1 MKKNYFEHD
10 ITVRFMDQY
19 YAKGKDWQW
28 FIDVVEK
35 DFEFEDIVSW
45 EDYVHKC
52 WLWLQAYSFVEKIIE
67 VGYEQID
74 INVLI
79 VKDMVSVALF
89 RQGVISVDEVMGR
102 LTTNYGKVFFWVVWA
117 TKLEN
122 QENDITSIYDNDL
135 FTMHNLWMF
144 RNLTS
149 LELYYDDLMDYG
161 EKISVK
167 NIE

>member
-1 MKKNYFEHD
+1 MIPVKKNYFEHD

-28 FIDVVEK
+28 FIDVVER

-52 WLWLQAYSFVEKIIE
+52 WFWLQAYSFVEKIIE

-89 RQGVISVDEVMGR
+89 RQGGD
-102 LTTNYGKVFFWVVWA
+102 
-117 TKLEN
+117 
-122 QENDITSIYDNDL
+122 
-135 FTMHNLWMF
+135 
-144 RNLTS
+144 
-149 LELYYDDLMDYG
+149 
-161 EKISVK
+161 
-167 NIE
+167 